1 MATRVVLWG
10 SVHPALGQAL
20 CARLGLPSPR
30 FSVAHFPDGE
40 IQVAIDEPVGGAH
53 VTIVQPTSPP
63 VGESVLELALLSDAC
78 RRAGASTITAV
89 IPYFG
94 YARQDR
100 RSKDGE
106 PLGVRVVSDVIG
118 SHVSRIIAV
127 DLHSSA
133 AVSAASAIVD
143 HLSAAPSLA
152 KAVRPHLGER
162 AVVVAPDLG
171 AAKLARRFG
180 EWLDLPVAIVHKTRV
195 SGSTVS
201 AHGIVGN
208 VRGLQPVIVDD
219 MISTAGTIEA
229 AARVLVAEGASPD
242 LLIAATHALLVGP
255 AVERLRA
262 FRIARFVCT
271 DSVPQRAD
279 LPFPH
284 DVVPLA
290 PLLADALRR
299 LDRGEPLGELI
310 AIR

>member
-1 MATRVVLWG
+1 MARIVLWG

-20 CARLGLPSPR
+20 CGRLNLPSPR

-40 IQVAIDEPVGGAH
+40 VQIAIDEPLRGADIA
-53 VTIVQPTSPP
+53 IVQPTAPP
-63 VGESVLELALLSDAC
+63 VGESILELALLSDAC
-78 RRAGASTITAV
+78 RRAGAATLTAV

-100 RSKDGE
+100 RKKDGE
-106 PLGVRVVSDVIG
+106 PLGVRVVADTIAP
-118 SHVSRIIAV
+118 HFSRVIAV

-133 AVSAASAIVD
+133 AESAASTTVD
-143 HLSAAPSLA
+143 HLSAAASLA
-152 KAVRPHLGER
+152 SAVQPHLHDR

-171 AAKLARRFG
+171 AAKLARKFG

-195 SGSTVS
+195 SGSNVS
-201 AHGIVGN
+201 VQGVVGD
-208 VRGLQPVIVDD
+208 VRGLQPLIVDD

-229 AARVLVAEGASPD
+229 AARVLVAEGASPQ

-255 AVERLRA
+255 AIERLRA
-262 FRIARFVCT
+262 FRIARLVCT

-284 DVVPLA
+284 EVVPLA

-299 LDRGEPLGELI
+299 IDRGESLSDLI
-310 AIR
+310 ANR